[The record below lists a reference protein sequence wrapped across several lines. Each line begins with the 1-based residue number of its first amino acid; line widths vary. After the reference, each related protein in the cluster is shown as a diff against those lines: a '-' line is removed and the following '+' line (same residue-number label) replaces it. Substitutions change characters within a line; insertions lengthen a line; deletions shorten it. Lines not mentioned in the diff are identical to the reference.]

1 MEMST
6 VVDDGDARRRRRRVA
21 TGEIRLAW

>member
-6 VVDDGDARRRRRRVA
+6 VVDDGDARRRRVA